1 MTEQLSFTSTPEI
14 KLVVID
20 VDNTLLNSKHELS
33 LRNEQTVKAVMAS
46 GVKVILATGK
56 NYHACKDL
64 IERLGIKDPGIFTQ
78 GLAVH
83 RADGT
88 VLREQHL
95 DPDIARKVITF
106 VEDRGLAVVA
116 YSSGRLLARTSNPY
130 VEEMH
135 TKWREV
141 KPEYVGPLQNM
152 LGGTAINKL
161 VMLSANDPRK
171 IKAIRWQLG
180 TQINGA
186 ARLMNGGVE
195 HMLEVLPPGTSK
207 GNTLKALLRDL
218 QIDPQNV
225 MAIGD
230 GENDIEMLKL
240 ARIGIAVANAQ
251 QVLKDA
257 ADEITASH
265 DEDGVAK
272 AIEKY
277 VITGPVMETAATA
290 TTDPASTPADEGSRP
305 EDTLAA
311 MAETPDAPDVTPQP
325 ETESKP
331 EAPAEPAAPR
341 PEDMVPG
348 NDSEGDDD

>member
-1 MTEQLSFTSTPEI
+1 MTEQLSFTATPEI
-14 KLVVID
+14 KIVVID
-20 VDNTLLNSKHELS
+20 VDNTLLNSKHTLS
-33 LRNEQTVKAVMAS
+33 PRNEQAIKAVIAS
-46 GVKVILATGK
+46 GVKVVLATGK
-56 NYHACKDL
+56 NYAACKDL
-64 IERLGIKDPGIFTQ
+64 IEQLGIKDPGIFTQ
-78 GLAVH
+78 GLSVH

-95 DPDIARKVITF
+95 DADVARKVITF

-135 TKWREV
+135 TKWRET

-152 LGGTAINKL
+152 LNSTAINKL
-161 VMLSANDPRK
+161 VLLSANDPRK
-171 IKAIRWQLG
+171 IKAIRWQLS

-207 GNTLKALLRDL
+207 GVALKALLRDL
-218 QIDPQNV
+218 HIDPQNV

-251 QVLKDA
+251 QVLKDV

-272 AIEKY
+272 ALEKY
-277 VITGPVMETAATA
+277 VITGPVMSTS
-290 TTDPASTPADEGSRP
+290 DPAPAQPAASSTDEGSRP

-311 MAETPDAPDVTPQP
+311 LAETPDAEATAPASEPP
-325 ETESKP
+325 AKP
-331 EAPAEPAAPR
+331 EMPR
-341 PEDMVPG
+341 PEDAIPG
-348 NDSEGDDD
+348 SDDENGDND